1 MLQSGLLGTH
11 LYHWKLRET
20 GNYSHTVH
28 NWNPGAL
35 LASVTTDLLHLTNV
49 LSQPAALF

>member
-1 MLQSGLLGTH
+1 MLHGGLLGTH

-28 NWNPGAL
+28 NRNPGAL
-35 LASVTTDLLHLTNV
+35 LASVTTNLPHLTNV
-49 LSQPAALF
+49 LSQPAVLF